1 MIDRRR
7 VRRLEFGID
16 HWLML
21 LVILAVMFVQVR
33 AARGA
38 KESATHALLINGG
51 NKASSNVQSHL
62 HHLEDMVVELEGRG
76 LPRENVHVFSADSE
90 QHVTIRRKGSHATH
104 NDVLFHLGDVD
115 RSEDV
120 RQILLLIFEGTPI
133 PSFDSEPLRE
143 LVSPLPPLYRSIL
156 VHQNK
161 RRCSTHSMAQETTP

>member
-1 MIDRRR
+1 MTLPI
-7 VRRLEFGID
+7 
-16 HWLML
+16 
-21 LVILAVMFVQVR
+21 R
-33 AARGA
+33 APEVG
-38 KESATHALLINGG
+38 ESARVVVGADEVGVLIEDAKVGIVGHRQGRLTRGEVAVAAL
-51 NKASSNVQSHL
+51 
-62 HHLEDMVVELEGRG
+62 
-76 LPRENVHVFSADSE
+76 ADFE
-90 QHVTIRRKGSHATH
+90 HVTIRRKGPYATH
-104 NDVLFHLGDVD
+104 NDVLFHVGDVD